1 MDEEFKPIESQEAFD
16 AAIKARIERERE
28 KYRAKYADYADLKAK
43 ATAWDEA
50 KDAEKSELERANA
63 EIERLKA
70 DAEKRDAADA
80 RRALKEKVS
89 KATGVPADLIAGD
102 DEDAMTSFAEAVKGY
117 AKKPSA
123 PKVDGAGRFAEGP
136 RADSDKA
143 RFAAALF
150 GKE

>member
-1 MDEEFKPIESQEAFD
+1 MDGEFKPIESQEAFD

-43 ATAWDEA
+43 AEA
-50 KDAEKSELERANA
+50 KDAEKSDLERANA

-70 DAEKRDAADA
+70 DAKKRDAADA

-89 KATGVPADLIAGD
+89 KATGVPVDLIAGG
-102 DEDAMTSFAEAVKGY
+102 DEEAMTAFAEAVKGY

-123 PKVDGAGRFAEGP
+123 PKVEGAGRFAEGAG
-136 RADSDKA
+136 ADSDNA